1 MMHYMRCS
9 QNRNFVTGTVQPVIQ
24 EIEQDDRLPDGVI
37 DAGGTDQQFFVQ
49 SGFLD
54 FAKEVPRLVDAS
66 LDIVRY
72 APALR

>member
-1 MMHYMRCS
+1 MFSGACAACGAS
-9 QNRNFVTGTVQPVIQ
+9 VVSNRQAISHTN
-24 EIEQDDRLPDGVI
+24 RLPDGVI